1 MGFIWA
7 KKQTVFWVVLVI
19 SIFNNGLG
27 AAHHQFKIQL
37 LTSLNSTD
45 TTTTMKLYVPAH
57 TIVKFIYLYSEFM
70 VKTINIPM
78 QVVVVQ
84 FHFWWF
90 MAMILDWVLEH
101 SIEDDQSLDL
111 FARKLCLMLLLH
123 VGIKEIVGVRLISLS
138 LSSCFFEQLITS
150 FFPSTLIHF
159 HKRPL
164 EFLFFPTAIF
174 FFTFA
179 K

>member
-1 MGFIWA
+1 MAYRDLI
-7 KKQTVFWVVLVI
+7 
-19 SIFNNGLG
+19 
-27 AAHHQFKIQL
+27 
-37 LTSLNSTD
+37 TSLKFNYWHHWTPQRYHQWD
-45 TTTTMKLYVPAH
+45 ICMYKL
-57 TIVKFIYLYSEFM
+57 TRGKFIYLFSEFM

-159 HKRPL
+159 HKRLL
-164 EFLFFPTAIF
+164 EFFFFPTAIF
-174 FFTFA
+174 FHIC
-179 K
+179 